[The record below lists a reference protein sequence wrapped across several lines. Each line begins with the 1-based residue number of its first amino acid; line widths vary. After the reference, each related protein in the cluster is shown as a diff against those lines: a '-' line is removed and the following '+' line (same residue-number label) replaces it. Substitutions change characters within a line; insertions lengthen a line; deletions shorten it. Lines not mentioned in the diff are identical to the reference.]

1 MPSGDRGRWGWRLL
15 YAFGAVVALFMVLPA
30 VIVIPISFSDSQL
43 LKFPPQGFSLRWYA
57 AFFSTPAWTKAMVLS
72 LKIALGTMVLSTLLG
87 VPAAVGLVRGDFPG
101 KQLLYGFLFSPLIVP
116 FVITALA
123 MYYFYSSLKMVGHPL
138 SLLLSHVCLATP
150 IVIVIVSASLQ
161 DFDRSLEQAAQIMG
175 AGPLTAFLKVTFPI
189 IRPGVVTGALFA
201 FIVSFDEVV
210 IAAFI
215 GGYRSATLPKRMFDN
230 VRDEMDPTIAAIA
243 TLLVVMTILLLAAL
257 GFSGRGRRWNRG
269 RRPGEKKAA

>member
-1 MPSGDRGRWGWRLL
+1 MRFLIALL
-15 YAFGAVVALFMVLPA
+15 LVLPSL
-30 VIVIPISFSDSQL
+30 VVVPISFSDSLL
-43 LKFPPQGFSLRWYA
+43 LKFPPKGFSFRWYVS
-57 AFFSTPAWTKAMVLS
+57 FLGSSAWTDALWLS
-72 LKIALGTMVLSTLLG
+72 FKIGLGTMAVATVLG
-87 VPAAVGLVRGDFPG
+87 VLASIGLVRGNFPG
-101 KQLLYGFLFSPLIVP
+101 RNLLYGFLFSPMIVP

-138 SLLLSHVCLATP
+138 ALLFSHICLATP
-150 IVIVIVSASLQ
+150 IVIVIVSANLQ

-175 AGPLTAFLKVTFPI
+175 ARPLQTFMKVTFPI
-189 IRPGVVTGALFA
+189 IRPGVITGALFS

-243 TLLVVMTILLLAAL
+243 TLLVAMTILLLAAL
-257 GFSGRGRRWNRG
+257 SFVG
-269 RRPGEKKAA
+269 KKKK